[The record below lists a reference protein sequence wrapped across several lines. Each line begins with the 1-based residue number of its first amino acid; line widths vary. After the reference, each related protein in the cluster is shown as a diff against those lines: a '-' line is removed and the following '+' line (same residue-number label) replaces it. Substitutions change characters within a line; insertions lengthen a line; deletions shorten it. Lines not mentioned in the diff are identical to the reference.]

1 MPKARS
7 KRRYYEPPP
16 KKKPRP
22 SPRWFGGLIVALLL
36 LGVAV
41 IVTNYL
47 GVIPGTGGRATN
59 LYLFVGLGLI
69 ASGFLAATQWR

>member
-22 SPRWFGGLIVALLL
+22 SPRWFGALIVALLL

-47 GVIPGTGGRATN
+47 GVIPGTGGQART
-59 LYLFVGLGLI
+59 LFLLVGLGLI
-69 ASGFLAATQWR
+69 AGGFLAATQWR